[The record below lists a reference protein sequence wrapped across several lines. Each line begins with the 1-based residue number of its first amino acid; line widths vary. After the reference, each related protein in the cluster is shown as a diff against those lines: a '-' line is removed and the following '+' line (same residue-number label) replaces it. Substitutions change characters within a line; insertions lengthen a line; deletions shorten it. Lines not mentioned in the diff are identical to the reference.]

1 MARIRF
7 FHRFIVPTY
16 DNEKYVKLGKVEINK
31 DKCNGCGECTIIC
44 PGNALCIEGS
54 SEGQKASMM
63 RDNPQCMSCNNCQ
76 AICRSGVIRVTRI
89 YDYGYRF
96 KTIDRGQLLK
106 PRLFETAK

>member
-1 MARIRF
+1 MDILN
-7 FHRFIVPTY
+7 FINRLIIPTY
-16 DNEKYVKLGKVEINK
+16 DDESYVKLGRVVIDK

-44 PGNALCIEGS
+44 PGNALRIEGLNKNK
-54 SEGQKASMM
+54 KAAMI

-76 AICRSGVIRVTRI
+76 AICSSDAIRVIQI

-106 PRLFETAK
+106 PRLF